1 VRVSL
6 AMNEAIDEQTPRSR
20 RKILLV
26 GGLALAGVY
35 VAGAVV
41 RVPWVQDDLTTRV
54 QRDLAAKGYVVTADF
69 SGQDGTLRC
78 ATPLSDPAAAL
89 SLAKGVWGVHA
100 ITLDASCGVANGDG
114 SGATS
119 TTIAAPSTT
128 APATTVAPTTTAAPT
143 TTEAVTTTTAAPAPV
158 VSAVL
163 ANGVLTLTGK
173 VASEAQHQALLARA
187 GTVVAAANVVDQITV
202 DPAVAFDDATATNL
216 GNLLAAMP
224 PNLVSGEAGWN
235 GTSLYASGV
244 YADDVARAS
253 FQSAAT
259 QVGISADL
267 QPRPAA
273 TADQAA
279 ALEAEL
285 NALVAAEPILFDK
298 GKSTISA
305 TSQSTVQKVAGIAK
319 RYAGVK
325 IDVQGHTDSEGDAGR
340 NRTLSE
346 QRAAAVRDALVALGV
361 PAADLTSTGF
371 GEDGLILG
379 ADGKEDP
386 AKSRR
391 VVFGVSLQ

>member
-1 VRVSL
+1 
-6 AMNEAIDEQTPRSR
+6 MNTANDPQTRRSR
-20 RKILLV
+20 RTILLT
-26 GGLALAGVY
+26 GGLALAGLY
-35 VAGAVV
+35 VVGAVV
-41 RVPWVQDDLTTRV
+41 RVPWVQDDLTKRV
-54 QRDLAAKGYVVTADF
+54 QSDLAAKGYVVTADF

-89 SLAKGVWGVHA
+89 SLAKAVWGVRTA
-100 ITLDASCGVANGDG
+100 TLDASCRGAVTPGDG
-114 SGATS
+114 GAT
-119 TTIAAPSTT
+119 TTTE
-128 APATTVAPTTTAAPT
+128 APTTTAAPT
-143 TTEAVTTTTAAPAPV
+143 TTVAPTTTEAATTTTVAPAAV
-158 VSAVL
+158 VTASL
-163 ANGVLTLTGK
+163 ANGVLTLTGR
-173 VASEAQHQALLARA
+173 VATEAQHQALVARA
-187 GTVVAAANVVDQITV
+187 GTVVAAANVVDQLTV
-202 DPAVAFDDATATNL
+202 DPAVVLDDATATNL

-235 GTSLYASGV
+235 GTSLYAKGV
-244 YADDVARAS
+244 FADDVARAA
-253 FQSAAT
+253 FESAAG
-259 QVGISADL
+259 QVGITAEL
-267 QPRPAA
+267 QPRPPA

-298 GKSTISA
+298 GKATISA
-305 TSQSTVQKVAGIAK
+305 ASQATVQKVAGIAK

-340 NRTLSE
+340 NKTLSE
-346 QRAAAVRDALVALGV
+346 QRSAAVRDALIALGV

-371 GEDGLILG
+371 GEEGLILG